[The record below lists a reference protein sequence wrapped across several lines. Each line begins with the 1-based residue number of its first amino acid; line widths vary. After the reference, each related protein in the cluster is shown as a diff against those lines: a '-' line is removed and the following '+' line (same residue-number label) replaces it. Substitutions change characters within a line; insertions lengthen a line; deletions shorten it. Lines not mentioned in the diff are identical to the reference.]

1 MDIVELLKAVSAAVE
16 DAKHKEAAALE
27 AGQRLE
33 AVKAEAKAAY
43 DAKVGG
49 AQQTYD
55 AALIASKDAKVA
67 GQRLGDQVRDA
78 LGLAFDPAQSRV
90 RMG

>member
-1 MDIVELLKAVSAAVE
+1 MDIVELLKSVSAAVE
-16 DAKHKEAAALE
+16 DAKKKDAAAVK
-27 AGQRLE
+27 AGQELE

-43 DAKVGG
+43 DAKVNG
-49 AQQTYD
+49 AQKTYD
-55 AALIASKDAKVA
+55 EALTASKDAKVA